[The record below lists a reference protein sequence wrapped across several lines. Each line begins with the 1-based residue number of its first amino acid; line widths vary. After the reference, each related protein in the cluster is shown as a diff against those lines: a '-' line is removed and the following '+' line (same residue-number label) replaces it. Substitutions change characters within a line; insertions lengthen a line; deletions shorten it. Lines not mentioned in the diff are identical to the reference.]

1 MLRQALHAI
10 LTAIRILTKKYYPE
24 ELEVISKFISKDS
37 ICIDIGAHLG
47 YWSVPL
53 SKICTQGLVV
63 SFEALPYY
71 AEVLKT
77 TLKLLGKAN
86 IKVFNLALANTFEIV
101 NMKWKSKG
109 KRLTGLTH
117 ISINN
122 DLDSEIESVV
132 AVKLDVFEKLL
143 DSKVSFI
150 KCDVEGFELMVFRGA
165 QKILEAYRPVIYTEL
180 NYSWCKRYNYTPADV
195 IDFLKGFDYAP
206 FIIIDKSIQPL
217 KEVDFFSG
225 DILFLQRNQYLMRS

>member
-10 LTAIRILTKKYYPE
+10 LTAFRILTKKYYPE
-24 ELEVISKFISKDS
+24 ELEVISKYISKDS

-53 SKICTQGLVV
+53 SKICSQGLVV

-71 AEVLKT
+71 SEVLKT
-77 TLKLLGKAN
+77 ALGLLGRPN
-86 IKVFNLALANTFEIV
+86 IKVFNLALADTFEIV

-117 ISINN
+117 ISTNN
-122 DLDSEIESVV
+122 DPKSEIESVV

-143 DSKVSFI
+143 ASKVSFI

-165 QKILEAYRPVIYTEL
+165 RNILENHRPVIYSEL
-180 NYSWCKRYNYTPADV
+180 DYNWCKRYNYSPADV
-195 IDFLKGFDYAP
+195 IDFLRSIDYEP
-206 FIIIDKSIQPL
+206 FIISGKNIQPL
-217 KEVDFFSG
+217 ADAENFSG
-225 DILFLQRNQYLMRS
+225 NILFLQRNN